1 MAIEA
6 KFGEYASRASALI
19 SQQSTKP
26 EYGADLDSAH
36 AALAEARLAHLRG
49 DTGAA
54 LDLYVKGIDAYQRIL
69 LLEKAAG
76 ATSWTREVR
85 KFAAVCLVEAE
96 RTKAKSSMPLES
108 IVHVPLV
115 GSEPATFQQQQ
126 DGSQSPSIG
135 STGSAEERLTS
146 TEANVVK
153 HTSHINGL
161 TFLPWLDN
169 DLEETFNLPDYFT
182 DKDGLPALSA
192 KQQRRLWKWRRA
204 SQMYSNAQI
213 FGTAGCGHIVQETVT
228 DCS

>member
-1 MAIEA
+1 MTDVDGSLYSKTTDQIHKAVEADSQNRPDYALMCYNEALKLITQLLREEHYSRQQHMAIEA

-108 IVHVPLV
+108 IVHVPL
-115 GSEPATFQQQQ
+115 
-126 DGSQSPSIG
+126 
-135 STGSAEERLTS
+135 
-146 TEANVVK
+146 
-153 HTSHINGL
+153 
-161 TFLPWLDN
+161 
-169 DLEETFNLPDYFT
+169 
-182 DKDGLPALSA
+182 
-192 KQQRRLWKWRRA
+192 
-204 SQMYSNAQI
+204 
-213 FGTAGCGHIVQETVT
+213 
-228 DCS
+228 